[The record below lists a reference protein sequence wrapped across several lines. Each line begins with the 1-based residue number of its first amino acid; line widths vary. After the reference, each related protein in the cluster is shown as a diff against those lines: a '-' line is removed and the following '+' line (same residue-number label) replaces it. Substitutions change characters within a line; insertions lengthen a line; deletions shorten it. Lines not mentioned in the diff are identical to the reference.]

1 MRKEMKSRINLHGLR
16 SSIRRGAKSVAQAL
30 RRMVALSLVLLLLPV
45 ELLAQQAYPYGAQYP
60 QPAYGQQGY
69 PPPQPYGQQPGYPQ
83 QQAYGQQP
91 YPQQQAYGQQ
101 AAYPQQQPYAQQQ
114 AYPGDAQGQMQQG
127 YDQPQSQIQPLNA
140 SQLEQLVA
148 PIALYPDPLV
158 AQVLTA
164 ATYAAQV
171 ADADRW
177 RQAQGYAPAEQIA
190 AGADAQNWDPSVKA
204 LTAFPQVLSEMDR
217 NMRWTTDLGNAYY
230 NQPQD
235 ILQAVQVMRQR
246 AQAAG
251 NLQNTP
257 QENVSYDQGNIEV
270 APANPQ
276 VVYVPAYNPWAV
288 YGQPVSPYPGFSL
301 LGAIGSFVGGALGV
315 GLGVGFGASPVSF
328 GLGILMT
335 AFNRTPFGFIGW
347 GLSWLSQAVLF
358 HQSNYFTHSTT
369 VADWGFAHGGRRYFS
384 QGGGTM
390 ARGYGGGAYGRG
402 GYGQNRG
409 YGSSYGQGFA
419 RSPQGY
425 AGGRTGEG
433 YNRGYQTAGVGYA
446 RPVQQAYN
454 HMQPAVNTTQQYGRS
469 GYGSSFNGSRPG
481 LSYGVAQQTYRA
493 SAAPSFQRNDFAQR
507 SSFGGNSFAGS
518 SFKAPKSGGGFH
530 PFGGGHSE
538 KSFGGGGKSFG
549 GGGKSF
555 GGGHSGG
562 GGGHHFFGG
571 KHH

>member
-1 MRKEMKSRINLHGLR
+1 MRKEMKPRINLHGLR
-16 SSIRRGAKSVAQAL
+16 SVAQAL
-30 RRMVALSLVLLLLPV
+30 RRTVALSLVLLLLPV
-45 ELLAQQAYPYGAQYP
+45 ELLAQQAYPYSAQYPQYP

-69 PPPQPYGQQPGYPQ
+69 PQPQPYGQQPYPQ
-83 QQAYGQQP
+83 PQSYGQQQP
-91 YPQQQAYGQQ
+91 Y
-101 AAYPQQQPYAQQQ
+101 YPQQQPYAQQPAYPQQQ
-114 AYPGDAQGQMQQG
+114 AYAPQQPDPGYGQPQMQQQG
-127 YDQPQSQIQPLNA
+127 YGQPQPQMQPLNA
-140 SQLEQLVA
+140 QQLEQLVA

-164 ATYAAQV
+164 STYPAQL

-177 RQAQGYAPAEQIA
+177 RQSQGNAPAEQIA
-190 AGADAQNWDPSVKA
+190 AGAEAQNWDPSVKA
-204 LTAFPQVLSEMDR
+204 LTAFPQVLGEMDR

-257 QENVSYDQGNIEV
+257 QETVSYDQGNIEV

-288 YGQPVSPYPGFSL
+288 YGQPISPYPGFSL
-301 LGAIGSFVGGALGV
+301 LGAIGSFVGAAVGV
-315 GLGVGFGASPVSF
+315 GLGGGFGASPVSF

-347 GLSWLSQAVLF
+347 GLSWLASAVLF

-369 VADWGFAHGGRRYFS
+369 VRDWGFAHGGRRYFS
-384 QGGGTM
+384 QGGTM
-390 ARGYGGGAYGRG
+390 ARGYGAG

-409 YGSSYGQGFA
+409 YNSAYGQGFA

-425 AGGRTGEG
+425 SGSRPAEG
-433 YNRGYQTAGVGYA
+433 YN

-454 HMQPAVNTTQQYGRS
+454 HMQPAVNTTQQYGRPA
-469 GYGSSFNGSRPG
+469 YGSSFNGSRPG
-481 LSYGVAQQTYRA
+481 TYGVSQAYRA
-493 SAAPSFQRNDFAQR
+493 PAAANFQRNDFAQR
-507 SSFGGNSFAGS
+507 SSPAAFGGKSFAGS
-518 SFKAPKSGGGFH
+518 SYKAPHEGGFH

-549 GGGKSF
+549 GG
-555 GGGHSGG
+555 HSG
-562 GGGHHFFGG
+562 GGGHHFFG

>member
-1 MRKEMKSRINLHGLR
+1 MRKEMKPRINLHGLR
-16 SSIRRGAKSVAQAL
+16 SVAQAL

-45 ELLAQQAYPYGAQYP
+45 ELLAQQAYPYNAQYPQYP

-69 PPPQPYGQQPGYPQ
+69 PQPQPYGQQPYPQ
-83 QQAYGQQP
+83 PQAYGQQP
-91 YPQQQAYGQQ
+91 Y
-101 AAYPQQQPYAQQQ
+101 YPQQQPYAQQPAYPQQQQ
-114 AYPGDAQGQMQQG
+114 AYAPQQPDPAYGQPQMQQQG
-127 YDQPQSQIQPLNA
+127 YGQPQPQMQPLNA
-140 SQLEQLVA
+140 QQLEQLVA

-164 ATYAAQV
+164 STYPAQV

-177 RQAQGYAPAEQIA
+177 RQSQGYAPAEQIA
-190 AGADAQNWDPSVKA
+190 GGAEAQNWDPSVKA
-204 LTAFPQVLSEMDR
+204 LTAFPQVLAEMDR

-257 QENVSYDQGNIEV
+257 QETVSYDQGNIEV

-288 YGQPVSPYPGFSL
+288 YGQPISPYPGFSL
-301 LGAIGSFVGGALGV
+301 LGAIGSFVGAAVGV
-315 GLGVGFGASPVSF
+315 GLGGGFGVSPVSF

-347 GLSWLSQAVLF
+347 GLSWLASAVLF

-369 VADWGFAHGGRRYFS
+369 VRDWGFEHGGRRYFS
-384 QGGGTM
+384 QGGTM
-390 ARGYGGGAYGRG
+390 ARGYGAG

-409 YGSSYGQGFA
+409 YNSAYGQGFA

-425 AGGRTGEG
+425 SGSRPAEG
-433 YNRGYQTAGVGYA
+433 YN

-454 HMQPAVNTTQQYGRS
+454 HMQPAVNTTQQYGRPA
-469 GYGSSFNGSRPG
+469 YGSSFNGSRPG
-481 LSYGVAQQTYRA
+481 SYGVSQQAYRA
-493 SAAPSFQRNDFAQR
+493 PAAASFQRNDFAQR
-507 SSFGGNSFAGS
+507 SSPAAFGGNSFAGS
-518 SFKAPKSGGGFH
+518 SYKAPHEGGFH

-555 GGGHSGG
+555 GGGGKSFGGGHSG
-562 GGGHHFFGG
+562 GGGHHFFG

>member
-1 MRKEMKSRINLHGLR
+1 MRKEMKLRINLHGLR
-16 SSIRRGAKSVAQAL
+16 ASAGKGAKSVAQVL
-30 RRMVALSLVLLLLPV
+30 RHMVALSLVLLLLPV
-45 ELLAQQAYPYGAQYP
+45 QLLAQQVYADEAQDPQYP

-69 PPPQPYGQQPGYPQ
+69 PQPQPYGQQPYPQ
-83 QQAYGQQP
+83 PQSYGQQP
-91 YPQQQAYGQQ
+91 N
-101 AAYPQQQPYAQQQ
+101 YPQQQPYGQQTAYPQQSYAQQPS
-114 AYPGDAQGQMQQG
+114 YPGYGQGQMQQG
-127 YDQPQSQIQPLNA
+127 YGQPQPQMQPLNA
-140 SQLEQLVA
+140 QQLEQLVA

-164 ATYAAQV
+164 STYPAQV

-177 RQAQGYAPAEQIA
+177 RQSQAYAPAEQIA
-190 AGADAQNWDPSVKA
+190 GGADAQNWDPSVKA
-204 LTAFPQVLSEMDR
+204 LTAFPQVLAEMDR

-235 ILQAVQVMRQR
+235 LLQAVQVMRQR

-257 QENVSYDQGNIEV
+257 QETVSYDQGNIEV

-276 VVYVPAYNPWAV
+276 VVYVPAYNPWGV
-288 YGQPVSPYPGFSL
+288 YGQPISPYPGFSL
-301 LGAIGSFVGGALGV
+301 LGAIGSFVGGALGA

-335 AFNRTPFGFIGW
+335 AFNRTPFGFVGW
-347 GLSWLSQAVLF
+347 GLSWLAQSVLF
-358 HQSNYFTHSTT
+358 HQSSYFSHSTT
-369 VADWGFAHGGRRYFS
+369 VHDWGFPHGGQRYFS
-384 QGGGTM
+384 QGG
-390 ARGYGGGAYGRG
+390 ARGYGAGGYGRG
-402 GYGQNRG
+402 YNSA
-409 YGSSYGQGFA
+409 YVQGFA

-425 AGGRTGEG
+425 SGS
-433 YNRGYQTAGVGYA
+433 

-454 HMQPAVNTTQQYGRS
+454 HMQPAVNQQYGRP
-469 GYGSSFNGSRPG
+469 GYGSSFNGSRPPT
-481 LSYGVAQQTYRA
+481 SYGASQQAYRA
-493 SAAPSFQRNDFAQR
+493 PAAAGFQRNDFAQR
-507 SSFGGNSFAGS
+507 SSPRAFGGNSFAGS
-518 SFKAPKSGGGFH
+518 SSKAPHEGGFH

-538 KSFGGGGKSFG
+538 KSFGGGGGGKSFGGGGKSFG

-562 GGGHHFFGG
+562 GGHHFFG